1 MKTNKRFLSGT
12 LFLFITL
19 LVAGHVFAQTSVDD
33 ITKNLTDNFIL
44 YERYLP
50 NTQLNQLRA
59 IRNRIIS
66 RPDEVA
72 TVIDAMRDFIVEC
85 DDTAYQNVLTTLSD
99 MGKKDE
105 RLSSYQ
111 SRYEVQ
117 ELHRRFLTL
126 NQKAQ
131 ISLDEIRSD
140 INAIDSLYDAL
151 DQQYADLVVLS
162 GVAES
167 TYVVQSGDS
176 LRGIADRLYGVASRW
191 RDIYALNQDLIQN
204 PDFILPNMVL
214 RLPVSESQQPPA
226 MLSDPY
232 SGQSLVAA
240 TRPAPSSNSYYV
252 KAGGNDANN
261 GFTEDTAF
269 KTLAQA
275 VQAASSGSI
284 KTITVLGRLE
294 INSERDII
302 KDAGAAEITITGSA
316 TEPATLAPW
325 DLFCSVTVQ
334 GNSNIRFEQIT
345 IRGFDNGGLVV
356 LQDAMVTL
364 GVGARITANNSYGG
378 GGLRIKNGRVIM
390 QNGAEIVNNEY
401 SELYENMGGYG
412 AGVELDGGSFIMMEG
427 SRIAG
432 NIAHGLGGGVYISA
446 GSFVMRGGSISGNQ
460 SKRARGGGV
469 YVAGGSFEVSGG
481 EISGN
486 IGDSGDAVYIAQAGS
501 FSNRGGMIATAIV
514 DERVFNPIVPPAT
527 PSVVSLARYDSHT
540 IQPGEY
546 LRMIAA
552 RVYGDETRWPEIYR
566 ANRDNILDPDFILP
580 NSVLQIPRPEVSE
593 PIASMLG
600 IAQAPAQSASVASQ
614 SPILAGVTT
623 YYVMASGNDTN
634 NGLSEAE
641 SFKTLTRALTAA
653 SGSSIK
659 KVTVIG
665 TLEMTD
671 IDILTIQNTGADEII
686 ISGKSNVG
694 ETAILRRRS
703 DSQWWKTLTISGNSN
718 IRFEYI
724 TISGGAYG
732 GLVIQ
737 DATVTLGPG
746 ARVRDNTSAYG
757 GGGGVYIANGK
768 FTMLEGSE
776 ISNNASKL
784 SESDE
789 RIGYGGGVVLESGS
803 FTMMGGTITG
813 NTAETTGGG
822 VYVEG
827 GSFVMVN
834 GRITGNSSRFAG
846 GAVYVAGG
854 SFVMTGAGV
863 VANNIAQYGAGVYV
877 DDGTSV
883 MINGSISSN
892 TGDYG
897 DAVYIGLKGSF
908 KQLGGSIE
916 GAQENTSI
924 VDAADAMATAGS
936 GGSSYYVSASGNDA
950 NEGTRE
956 NSALRTLTKA
966 LELAKQSNVKVITV
980 IGVQEGTMRIE
991 NMGELE
997 ILITGK
1003 AQASERE
1010 KAVFNGSATEPAFD
1024 ISGQSKIRVEHI
1036 TVSAGAGG
1044 SFRIRD
1050 REASLTLGT
1059 KTRIF
1064 GTPDMVTVGMA
1075 LENDATL
1082 IMCDDASISNIN
1094 TSSSAVYVAKGTF
1107 TMTDNALIAGNSTQA
1122 NGGGV
1127 HIRDGVFTMQGSAK
1141 ISGNKSDAN
1150 GGGVCIDQGLFSM
1163 QENAS
1168 ILDNTALGY
1177 GGGVFMNQVSQ
1188 ETPSFIMRGMA
1199 LISGNTAANLGGG
1212 VYIIGEMSLW
1222 GNTRILDN
1230 AALSGGGVAISANSS
1245 LSLWENTK
1253 ITANQA
1259 SGADNF
1265 GGGILGLDKTSRIT
1279 LGDNAILS
1287 GNIADYGGGA
1297 ATFGTIVGET
1307 NIAITANRAL
1317 KGGGGVVF
1325 LFKSADELQE
1335 EDTARITPLFEKVHS
1350 NIAPGDPKETDIAL
1364 RRL

>member
-1 MKTNKRFLSGT
+1 MKTNKHFLWGT
-12 LFLFITL
+12 LFLFIMV
-19 LVAGHVFAQTSVDD
+19 LVVGHVFAQTSVDD
-33 ITKNLTDNFIL
+33 ITANLTDNFTL

-50 NTQLNQLRA
+50 NTLLNQLRA

-66 RPDEVA
+66 RPDEAA
-72 TVIDAMRDFIVEC
+72 TVIDAMRDIIVEC
-85 DDTAYQNVLTTLSD
+85 DNTAYQNVLAKLSE

-111 SRYEVQ
+111 NRYEVQ

-126 NQKAQ
+126 NEKAQ
-131 ISLDEIRSD
+131 ISIEEIRND
-140 INAIDSLYDAL
+140 VNAIESLYDAL

-167 TYVVQSGDS
+167 TYVVQTGDS
-176 LRGIADRLYGVASRW
+176 LRGIADRLYGAASRW
-191 RDIYALNQDLIQN
+191 RDIYVLNQDIIQN
-204 PDFILPNMVL
+204 PDFILPSMVL
-214 RLPVSESQQPPA
+214 RLPVSEDQQSPTI
-226 MLSDPY
+226 LSEPY
-232 SGQSLVAA
+232 SGQNLAAA
-240 TRPAPSSNSYYV
+240 TRVTSSSNSYYV
-252 KAGGNDANN
+252 KSSGNDANN

-269 KTLAQA
+269 KTLLQA

-284 KTITVLGRLE
+284 KTITVVGRLE

-302 KDAGAAEITITGSA
+302 KDTGAAEIIITGSA
-316 TEPATLAPW
+316 IEPAILTPW
-325 DLFCSVTVQ
+325 DLFCSVLVQ

-345 IRGFDNGGLVV
+345 IRDFDNGGLVV
-356 LQDAMVTL
+356 QDATVTL
-364 GVGARITANNSYGG
+364 GAGVRITANNSYGG

-390 QNGAEIVNNEY
+390 QNGSEIVNNEY
-401 SELYENMGGYG
+401 SEVYENMGGYG
-412 AGVELDGGSFIMMEG
+412 AGVELDGGSLTMMEG

-432 NIAHGLGGGVYISA
+432 NIAHGVGGGVYISA
-446 GSFVMRGGSISGNQ
+446 GSFVMRGGSIAGNQ

-469 YVAGGSFEVSGG
+469 YVAGGSFEISGG
-481 EISGN
+481 DISGN
-486 IGDSGDAVYIAQAGS
+486 IGYSGDAVYVAQAGS
-501 FSNRGGMIATAIV
+501 FSNRGGTIATAIV
-514 DERVFNPIVPPAT
+514 DERAFNPIAPPAA
-527 PSVVSLARYDSHT
+527 SLAGYESHT

-546 LRMIAA
+546 LRVIAA

-566 ANRDNILDPDFILP
+566 ANRDNISDPDFIIA

-600 IAQAPAQSASVASQ
+600 ITQMPAQSASVASQ
-614 SPILAGVTT
+614 SPILAGITT
-623 YYVMASGNDTN
+623 YYVRASGNDTN
-634 NGLSEAE
+634 SGLSETE
-641 SFKTLTRALTAA
+641 SFKTLTRALNAA
-653 SGSSIK
+653 ADSSIK

-671 IDILTIQNTGADEII
+671 IDTLTIQNTGADEII

-724 TISGGAYG
+724 TISGGTYG

-757 GGGGVYIANGK
+757 GGGGVYIANGR
-768 FTMLEGSE
+768 FTMLEGAE
-776 ISNNASKL
+776 ILNNASIL
-784 SESDE
+784 NEPDE
-789 RIGYGGGVVLESGS
+789 RVGYGGGVVLESGS

-813 NTAETTGGG
+813 NTADTVGGG

-827 GSFVMVN
+827 GSFVVVN

-877 DDGTSV
+877 EDGTSV
-883 MINGSISSN
+883 MINGSISGN
-892 TGDYG
+892 TSDYG
-897 DAVYIGLKGSF
+897 DAVYVGLKGSF
-908 KQLGGSIE
+908 KQFGGSIE
-916 GAQENTSI
+916 GALENMSVI
-924 VDAADAMATAGS
+924 DAADLATTGS
-936 GGSSYYVSASGNDA
+936 GRSSYYVSAKGNDA

-956 NSALRTLTKA
+956 NSALRTMAKA
-966 LELAKQSNVKVITV
+966 LELVKQSNVKVITV
-980 IGVQEGTMRIE
+980 IGSLEGTTRIE
-991 NMGELE
+991 NMGGLE

-1003 AQASERE
+1003 DQATEVE
-1010 KAVFNGSATEPAFD
+1010 KAVFKGPATEPAFD

-1044 SFRIRD
+1044 AFRIQD

-1059 KTRIF
+1059 KTRIL
-1064 GTPDMVTVGMA
+1064 GTPDTITVGVV

-1107 TMTDNALIAGNSTQA
+1107 TMTDNALIARNSTQA
-1122 NGGGV
+1122 HGGGV

-1141 ISGNKSDAN
+1141 ISGNKSEAN
-1150 GGGVCIDQGLFSM
+1150 GGGVCIDQGSFSM
-1163 QENAS
+1163 QENALIS
-1168 ILDNTALGY
+1168 DNTTLGY

-1188 ETPSFIMRGMA
+1188 ETPSFTMRDMA
-1199 LISGNTAANLGGG
+1199 LISGNTAEKFGGG
-1212 VYIIGEMSLW
+1212 VYIIGEMSLS
-1222 GNTRILDN
+1222 GNTRISDN
-1230 AALSGGGVAISANSS
+1230 TALFGGGVAISADSS

-1253 ITANQA
+1253 ITANRA
-1259 SGADNF
+1259 SGADSF
-1265 GGGILGLDKTSRIT
+1265 GGGVLGLDKTSRIT
-1279 LGDNAILS
+1279 LGGNAVLS

-1297 ATFGTIVGET
+1297 ATYGTIVGET
-1307 NIAITANRAL
+1307 NIAISANRAL
-1317 KGGGGVVF
+1317 KGGGGVVL
-1325 LFKSADELQE
+1325 LFKNASDLQE
-1335 EDTARITPLFEKVHS
+1335 ENRAEITNLFEKVYG
-1350 NIAPGDPKETDIAL
+1350 NIAPGDPKEADIAL
-1364 RRL
+1364 RQF

>member
-12 LFLFITL
+12 LFLFIML
-19 LVAGHVFAQTSVDD
+19 LVAGHVFAQTSVDN
-33 ITKNLTDNFIL
+33 ITENLTGNFIL

-50 NTQLNQLRA
+50 NTLLNQLRA

-66 RPDEVA
+66 RPDEAA
-72 TVIDAMRDFIVEC
+72 TVIDAMRDIITEC
-85 DDTAYQNVLTTLSD
+85 DDTAYQNVLAKLSE

-117 ELHRRFLTL
+117 ELHQRFLTL

-131 ISLDEIRSD
+131 ISLDEIRND

-167 TYVVQSGDS
+167 TYVVRTGDS
-176 LRGIADRLYGVASRW
+176 LRGIADRLYGTASRW

-214 RLPVSESQQPPA
+214 RLPVSESQQSSA
-226 MLSDPY
+226 VLSDLS

-240 TRPAPSSNSYYV
+240 TQVAPNSNSYYV
-252 KAGGNDANN
+252 KASGNDANN
-261 GFTEDTAF
+261 GLTEDTAF
-269 KTLAQA
+269 KTLSQA

-284 KTITVLGRLE
+284 KTITVVGRLE
-294 INSERDII
+294 INNERDII
-302 KDAGAAEITITGSA
+302 KDTGAAEIIITGSA
-316 TEPATLAPW
+316 TEPAILTPW

-345 IRGFDNGGLVV
+345 IRNFDNGGLVV
-356 LQDAMVTL
+356 QDATVTL
-364 GVGARITANNSYGG
+364 GAGVRITANNSYGG
-378 GGLRIKNGRVIM
+378 GGLRINNGKVIM

-401 SELYENMGGYG
+401 SEVYENMGGYG
-412 AGVELDGGSFIMMEG
+412 AGVELDGGSLTMMEG

-432 NIAHGLGGGVYISA
+432 NIAHGVGGGVYMSA

-469 YVAGGSFEVSGG
+469 YVAGGSFEISGG
-481 EISGN
+481 DISGN
-486 IGDSGDAVYIAQAGS
+486 IGDSGDAVYVAQAGS
-501 FSNRGGMIATAIV
+501 FSNRGGTIATAV
-514 DERVFNPIVPPAT
+514 VHERAFNPIVPPSA
-527 PSVVSLARYDSHT
+527 SLAVYDSHT
-540 IQPGEY
+540 IQSGEY

-566 ANRDNILDPDFILP
+566 ANRDNISNPDFILP

-600 IAQAPAQSASVASQ
+600 ITQGASVASQ
-614 SPILAGVTT
+614 SPILADVTT
-623 YYVMASGNDTN
+623 YYVRASGNDTN
-634 NGLSEAE
+634 NGLSETE
-641 SFKTLTRALTAA
+641 SFKTLARALNAA
-653 SGSSIK
+653 SSSSVK

-671 IDILTIQNTGADEII
+671 IDILTIQDTGAGEII
-686 ISGKSNVG
+686 ISGKPNAG
-694 ETAILRRRS
+694 ESAILRRRA

-737 DATVTLGPG
+737 DAAVTLGHG

-776 ISNNASKL
+776 ISNNASML

-789 RIGYGGGVVLESGS
+789 RVGYGGGVVLESGS

-813 NTAETTGGG
+813 NTAETAGGG

-827 GSFVMVN
+827 GSFVVVN

-877 DDGTSV
+877 EDGTSV
-883 MINGSISSN
+883 MINGSISGN

-897 DAVYIGLKGSF
+897 DAVYVSLKGSF

-916 GAQENTSI
+916 GAQENMSI
-924 VDAADAMATAGS
+924 VDAADAVVTAGS
-936 GGSSYYVSASGNDA
+936 GGSSYYVSARGNDA

-980 IGVQEGTMRIE
+980 IGALEGTTRIE
-991 NMGELE
+991 NMGERE

-1003 AQASERE
+1003 AQASEVE
-1010 KAVFNGSATEPAFD
+1010 KAVFKGSASEPAFD
-1024 ISGQSKIRVEHI
+1024 ISGQSKVRVEHI
-1036 TVSAGAGG
+1036 SVSVGTGGA
-1044 SFRIRD
+1044 FRIRD

-1059 KTRIF
+1059 KTRIL
-1064 GTPDMVTVGMA
+1064 GTPDTVTVGVA

-1082 IMCDDASISNIN
+1082 LMCDDASISNIN
-1094 TSSSAVYVAKGTF
+1094 ASSSAVYVAKGTF
-1107 TMTDNALIAGNSTQA
+1107 TMTDNALIARNSAQA

-1141 ISGNKSDAN
+1141 ITGNKSDAN
-1150 GGGVCIDQGLFSM
+1150 GGGVCIDQGSFSM
-1163 QENAS
+1163 QENALIS
-1168 ILDNTALGY
+1168 DNTALGY

-1188 ETPSFIMRGMA
+1188 ETPSFTMRDMA
-1199 LISGNTAANLGGG
+1199 LISGNTAANFGGG
-1212 VYIIGEMSLW
+1212 VYIIGEMSLL
-1222 GNTRILDN
+1222 GNTRISDN
-1230 AALSGGGVAISANSS
+1230 TALSGGGVAISANSS
-1245 LSLWENTK
+1245 LSLRENAK
-1253 ITANQA
+1253 ITANRA
-1259 SGADNF
+1259 SGANSF
-1265 GGGILGLDKTSRIT
+1265 GGGILGLNKSRIS
-1279 LGDNAILS
+1279 LSGNALLS

-1297 ATFGTIVGET
+1297 ATYGTIVGET

-1325 LFKSADELQE
+1325 LFKNAGELQE
-1335 EDTARITPLFEKVHS
+1335 EDTAQIKVLVEKVHG
-1350 NIAPGDPKETDIAL
+1350 NIAPGDSKEADIAL
-1364 RRL
+1364 RQL

>member
-1 MKTNKRFLSGT
+1 MV
-12 LFLFITL
+12 

-33 ITKNLTDNFIL
+33 MTNNLTGNFIL

-50 NTQLNQLRA
+50 NTLLNQLRA
-59 IRNRIIS
+59 VRNRLIS
-66 RPDEVA
+66 RPDESA
-72 TVIDAMRDFIVEC
+72 MVIDAMQDFIVEC
-85 DDTAYQNVLTTLSD
+85 DNTAYQNVLVKLSE

-117 ELHRRFLTL
+117 ELHQRFLTL
-126 NQKAQ
+126 NQRAQ
-131 ISLDEIRSD
+131 ISFDEIRND
-140 INAIDSLYDAL
+140 VNAIESLYDAL

-162 GVAES
+162 GIAES
-167 TYVVQSGDS
+167 TYVVQTGDS
-176 LRGIADRLYGVASRW
+176 LRGIASRLYGTGSRW
-191 RDIYALNQDLIQN
+191 NDIYALNRDIIQN

-214 RLPVSESQQPPA
+214 RLPVSEAQQSSTI
-226 MLSDPY
+226 LSDPY
-232 SGQSLVAA
+232 SGQSLAAA
-240 TRPAPSSNSYYV
+240 TRVTPSSNSYYV

-275 VQAASSGSI
+275 VQAAASGSI

-302 KDAGAAEITITGSA
+302 KDTGAAEITITGSA
-316 TEPATLAPW
+316 TAPAILTPW
-325 DLFCSVTVQ
+325 DLFCSVLVQ

-345 IRGFDNGGLVV
+345 IRDFDNGGLVV
-356 LQDAMVTL
+356 QDATVTL
-364 GVGARITANNSYGG
+364 GAGARITANNSYGG
-378 GGLRIKNGRVIM
+378 GGLRIKNGKVIM
-390 QNGAEIVNNEY
+390 QNGSEIVNNEY
-401 SELYENMGGYG
+401 SEVYENMGGYG
-412 AGVELDGGSFIMMEG
+412 AGVELDGGSLTMMEG

-432 NIAHGLGGGVYISA
+432 NIAHGVGGGVYISA

-469 YVAGGSFEVSGG
+469 YVAGGSFEISGG

-486 IGDSGDAVYIAQAGS
+486 IGNSGDAVYIAQTGS

-514 DERVFNPIVPPAT
+514 DERAFSPISPIVPPAA
-527 PSVVSLARYDSHT
+527 SLARYDSHT

-566 ANRDNILDPDFILP
+566 ANLDNIADPDFILA

-593 PIASMLG
+593 PLASMLG
-600 IAQAPAQSASVASQ
+600 ITQAPAQSTSAVSQ
-614 SPILAGVTT
+614 PPILAGIST
-623 YYVMASGNDTN
+623 YYVRASGNDTN
-634 NGLSEAE
+634 SGLSETE
-641 SFKTLTRALTAA
+641 SFKTLTRALNAA

-671 IDILTIQNTGADEII
+671 IDTPTIQNTGADEII
-686 ISGKSNVG
+686 ISGKSSAG
-694 ETAILRRRS
+694 ETATLRRRS
-703 DSQWWKTLTISGNSN
+703 NPLDSQWWKTLTISGNSN

-724 TISGGAYG
+724 TISGGTYG

-768 FTMLEGSE
+768 LTMLDGAE
-776 ISNNASKL
+776 ISNNASMPNDL
-784 SESDE
+784 DE
-789 RIGYGGGVVLESGS
+789 RVGYGGGVVLESGS

-813 NTAETTGGG
+813 NTAETVGGG

-827 GSFVMVN
+827 GSFVLVN

-863 VANNIAQYGAGVYV
+863 VSHNIAQYGGGVYV
-877 DDGTSV
+877 EDGTSV
-883 MINGSISSN
+883 MINGSIAGN

-897 DAVYIGLKGSF
+897 DAVYVGLKGSF
-908 KQLGGSIE
+908 RQLGGSIQ
-916 GAQENTSI
+916 GAQENTSVI
-924 VDAADAMATAGS
+924 DAANLATTGS
-936 GGSSYYVSASGNDA
+936 GRSSYYVSAKGNDA

-956 NSALRTLTKA
+956 NSALRTMAKA
-966 LELAKQSNVKVITV
+966 LELVKQSNVKVITV
-980 IGVQEGTMRIE
+980 IGTLEGTTRIE
-991 NMGELE
+991 NMGGLE

-1003 AQASERE
+1003 AQASEAE
-1010 KAVFNGSATEPAFD
+1010 KAVFKSTSTEPAFD
-1024 ISGQSKIRVEHI
+1024 ISGQSRIRVEHI
-1036 TVSAGAGG
+1036 TVSTSAGG
-1044 SFRIRD
+1044 AFRIRD

-1059 KTRIF
+1059 KTRIL
-1064 GTPDMVTVGMA
+1064 GTPDTVTVGVA

-1082 IMCDDASISNIN
+1082 IMCDDASISDIN
-1094 TSSSAVYVAKGTF
+1094 ASSSAVYVAKGTF
-1107 TMTDNALIAGNSTQA
+1107 TMTDSALIARNSTQA
-1122 NGGGV
+1122 DGGGV

-1141 ISGNKSDAN
+1141 IAGNKSGAN
-1150 GGGVCIDQGLFSM
+1150 GGGVCIDQGSFSM
-1163 QENAS
+1163 QENALIS
-1168 ILDNTALGY
+1168 DNTALGY

-1188 ETPSFIMRGMA
+1188 EMPSFTMRGMA
-1199 LISGNTAANLGGG
+1199 LISGNTATNLGGG
-1212 VYIIGEMSLW
+1212 VYIIGQMSLW
-1222 GNTRILDN
+1222 GNTRISDN
-1230 AALSGGGVAISANSS
+1230 TALSGGGVAISANSS
-1245 LSLWENTK
+1245 LSLWEDTK
-1253 ITANQA
+1253 ITANR
-1259 SGADNF
+1259 SNGADNF
-1265 GGGILGLDKTSRIT
+1265 GGGVLGLDKTSRIT
-1279 LGDNAILS
+1279 LSGNAVLS

-1297 ATFGTIVGET
+1297 ATFGTIAGET

-1325 LFKSADELQE
+1325 LFKNANDLQE
-1335 EDTARITPLFEKVHS
+1335 EKTDQITTLFEKVHG
-1350 NIAPGDPKETDIAL
+1350 NIAPGDPKEADIAL
-1364 RRL
+1364 RQL